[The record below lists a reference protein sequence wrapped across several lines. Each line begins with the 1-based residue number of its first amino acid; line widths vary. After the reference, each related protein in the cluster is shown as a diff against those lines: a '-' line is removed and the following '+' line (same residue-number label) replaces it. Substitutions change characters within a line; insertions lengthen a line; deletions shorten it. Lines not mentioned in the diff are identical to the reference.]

1 MCTMAGIKATT
12 LMMEAVMT
20 KTVGVE
26 VPVEVTATMKSLAKE
41 RTMNLGAIIL
51 TNAGMR
57 KTAWKLTTNQR
68 KRKLAVE
75 ATKVARMRTRRP

>member
-1 MCTMAGIKATT
+1 MAGIKATT

-26 VPVEVTATMKSLAKE
+26 VPVEVTATMKSLATE
-41 RTMNLGAIIL
+41 RTMNLEAIVL